1 MIDSLEQHYSNVDT
15 QIEYEKLCNFFY
27 YNDTLDRVR
36 GSKLVEYIP
45 ELEECRKYI
54 KQH

>member
-1 MIDSLEQHYSNVDT
+1 MVDGLYKYFSNRPKIDL
-15 QIEYEKLCNFFY
+15 EKLSDFFY

-36 GSKLVEYIP
+36 GSKLVNFIP

-54 KQH
+54 K